1 MEEALYDW
9 IAGIQCLFVN
19 PGKSSQQSGLC
30 QSGANAVTTRCGPLE
45 WVGIEIKVGDKYCD
59 FEVIDN
65 GFSPVKLSSYT
76 GKIVVIVL
84 ALTLDTQICDLE
96 NGPNY
101 EAVLEAVN
109 QYLTQ

>member
-1 MEEALYDW
+1 MDNGNSMLICES
-9 IAGIQCLFVN
+9 

-30 QSGANAVTTRCGPLE
+30 QNGANAVTTRCEPLE
-45 WVGIEIKVGDKYCD
+45 WVGIEIKVGDKYPD

-84 ALTLDTQICDLE
+84 LPTLDTPVCDLE
-96 NGPNY
+96 NEPNY

-109 QYLTQ
+109 QYLTG

>member
-1 MEEALYDW
+1 LDSGNSMLICESREKLTAKW
-9 IAGIQCLFVN
+9 TM
-19 PGKSSQQSGLC
+19 PERGKCSY
-30 QSGANAVTTRCGPLE
+30 NAVWAARMGRS
-45 WVGIEIKVGDKYCD
+45 EIKVGDKYSD
-59 FEVIDN
+59 FEVMDN

-84 ALTLDTQICDLE
+84 ALTLDIRVWDLE

-109 QYLTQ
+109 QYLTG